1 MYKGA
6 DGLKNCL
13 ILLTNSYPFS
23 SEETFLETEMPYLA
37 KTFDKVVTLAV
48 GLGKDAVKTRKVPA
62 NVDSYNVGVTSKS
75 VGRLIAMGKGMMNL
89 VFSSKTPKDE
99 PATDIKRRIA
109 LEYVYARGEREFAL
123 CKNVLEKYDFSQYDS
138 VTVYSYWFFVTAL
151 IGCRVKQLVSEKCC
165 NVRLVS
171 RAHGYDVYDY
181 THPLNYLP
189 LRKYLLEN
197 VDAVYPC
204 SADGE
209 KYISEKFPN
218 FKEKIKHRYLGT
230 EDCGVSDINNECFHI
245 VSCSRMVALKRVE
258 RIASSLALLKD
269 SGVGALR
276 WTHIGDGDTMQKVRE
291 ICNEKLGFM
300 RVDLIGR
307 IPNEDVI
314 KFYRQEKADVLLNV
328 STTEGLPVS
337 MMEVMSF
344 SIPVIATDVGGVGEI
359 VKDGFNGYLLSSDF
373 TDEELAE
380 KLKEYILSAKEVK
393 LAMRKN
399 ARDFWK
405 ENFDA
410 EKLYS
415 EFAKEIS
422 VINGQ

>member
-1 MYKGA
+1 M
-6 DGLKNCL
+6 KNCL
-13 ILLTNSYPFS
+13 ILLTNSYPYS
-23 SEETFLETEMPYLA
+23 SEETFIETEIPYLS
-37 KTFDKVVTLAV
+37 KRFDKIITLAV
-48 GLGKDAVKTRKVPA
+48 GLGKDAPKTREVPA
-62 NVDSYNVGVTSKS
+62 NVDSYNVGVTSKA
-75 VGRLIAMGKGMMNL
+75 VGRLIAMGKGLMNL
-89 VFSSKTPKDE
+89 VFSSKTPKDTR
-99 PATDIKRRIA
+99 ATDIKRRIA

-151 IGCRVKQLVSEKCC
+151 IGCRVKQLVSKKCG

-189 LRKYLLEN
+189 LREYLLKN

-209 KYISEKFPN
+209 KYIAGQFPE
-218 FKEKIKHRYLGT
+218 FKEKITHRYLGT
-230 EDCGVSDINNECFHI
+230 KDCGVSEINNECFHI
-245 VSCSRMVALKRVE
+245 VSCSRMIGLKRVD
-258 RIASSLALLKD
+258 RIASALALLKD
-269 SGVGALR
+269 SGVGEIK
-276 WTHIGDGDTMQKVRE
+276 WTHIGDGDTMQKVKE
-291 ICNEKLGFM
+291 ICDEKLGFM
-300 RVDLIGR
+300 QVELVGRVA
-307 IPNEDVI
+307 NEDVMN
-314 KFYRQEKADVLLNV
+314 FYRQEKVDILLNV

-359 VKDGFNGYLLSSDF
+359 VKDGFNGYLLSADF

-380 KLKEYILSAKEVK
+380 KLKEYILSAKEDK
-393 LAMRKN
+393 LTMRKN
-399 ARDFWK
+399 TRDFWK

-415 EFAKEIS
+415 EFSKEIS
-422 VINGQ
+422 AIN